1 MKYAIVPIDK
11 IPKQE
16 EIVSPPKNLVQLYNF
31 GADMVSLCLL
41 HEGVGLAAVQIGVPW
56 KFFIICRSP
65 VDYSFMVDCEYEPV
79 GDIKKPSM
87 EGCLSLRTSA
97 GKSRTFMLSRY
108 EKVRVVGQELKATGS
123 TLHLEPV
130 DQIFEG
136 FEAVVY
142 QHEIEHQRGILISDV
157 GEEMIVRKGL

>member
-41 HEGVGLAAVQIGVPW
+41 HEGVGLAA
-56 KFFIICRSP
+56 
-65 VDYSFMVDCEYEPV
+65 
-79 GDIKKPSM
+79 
-87 EGCLSLRTSA
+87 
-97 GKSRTFMLSRY
+97 
-108 EKVRVVGQELKATGS
+108 GQELKATGS